1 MYGNKLFN
9 LHIEKELFFKM
20 LIFKEIKEL
29 QDYLTNQKGKTIGFV
44 PTMGALHEGH
54 VSLIRASKQ
63 QSDITVCSIF
73 VNPTQFNKKD
83 DLDNYPRNNE
93 VDIKK
98 LELANCDLVFL
109 PSVKEMYPAK
119 VVKSFNF
126 GALEKVMEGE
136 HRPGHFNGVALVI
149 ERFLEIINPDF
160 AFFGEKDYQQ
170 LAVVKTLAQQLNFK
184 TKIIGC
190 KIIREKNGLA
200 MSSRNER
207 LSKNEKNIASVI
219 HQTLLFVKENYDTQP
234 IDLLKQKAIDSIN
247 NNKELAVEY
256 FEIANK
262 KTLQADNITKENAV
276 AFVAVNVGDVR
287 LIDNMTIID

>member
-1 MYGNKLFN
+1 
-9 LHIEKELFFKM
+9 M
-20 LIFKEIKEL
+20 LIFKEVKEL
-29 QDYLTNQKGKTIGFV
+29 QSYLTDQKGKSIGFV

-54 VSLIRASKQ
+54 ISLIKESQ
-63 QSDITVCSIF
+63 QLSNITVCSIF

-98 LELANCDLVFL
+98 LELANCDILFL
-109 PSVKEMYPAK
+109 PSVEEIYPNK
-119 VVKSFNF
+119 INKNFNF
-126 GALEKVMEGE
+126 GSLENVMEGE

-149 ERFLEIINPDF
+149 ERFLEIIDPDF

-170 LAVVKTLAQQLNFK
+170 LAVVQTLTEQLNFK

-190 KIIREKNGLA
+190 EIIREKNGLA

-207 LSKNEKNIASVI
+207 LSEHEKSVASAI
-219 HQTLLFVKENYDTQP
+219 HQTLLFVKENYSSQP
-234 IDLLKQKAIDSIN
+234 TELLKQKAVENIN
-247 NNKELAVEY
+247 KNKELAVEY
-256 FEIANK
+256 FEIASG
-262 KTLQADNITKENAV
+262 KTLQPINNQEEKTV